1 MNSQLAIEKSSAST
15 LSRLSAAQKLFDLER
30 IREESFGECDN
41 ITNELRE
48 NRRKATED
56 LSSEIKSLK
65 VANVEHIKSLMLF
78 KDGGTYSVAE
88 REMYRTRA
96 RKLDVKLIRFEFM
109 QSKDLELSLPEKI
122 ELVEEAKRKW
132 IAVYDDHY
140 RDVSMLVNLAKIKRE
155 SNVFVT
161 CELSRMEKDVKD
173 MKSELVALENWSDN
187 FWNQTEIS
195 AAELHQRIQGVRNK
209 LGEVMNSLKNPD
221 SKNLQSTLKSS
232 QTLAEGSEP
241 FCLPKDFYTKWLLDP
256 DAMRNEETPAK
267 SQLCRRMSS
276 LRMNR
281 RISVAIPRDRT
292 STDERSTSPNLRRIS
307 TMDSPRSPTFKRP
320 SVMQR
325 PSAMQRP
332 PQIGALPQTKID
344 ENRKPEKSE
353 EIGTKVT
360 SIRRKILDP
369 KSEVKQSIFGF
380 HIKPKQIDF
389 PTIVTALIFDRV
401 SKLLDAHEEYYKT
414 RGAHSITRPEQILD
428 TFEKSCEKVRQETIE
443 YETKAVHKTNAAFRV
458 VLEILQRSEK
468 IHVTLPKILF
478 RDFHQVT
485 TKSILERI
493 GEIQARHQILM
504 DNFEEAK
511 EEHFE
516 SIRINIGHPSYEGQ
530 LTELKNKEATRRV
543 SFFAILE
550 SKTNTLEKTHTGH

>member
-1 MNSQLAIEKSSAST
+1 MNFHTAIEKSSAST
-15 LSRLSAAQKLFDLER
+15 LTRLSAAQKLFDLER
-30 IREESFGECDN
+30 VREESFGECDN
-41 ITNELRE
+41 ITDELRE
-48 NRRKATED
+48 NRRIATED
-56 LSSEIKSLK
+56 LSKEVKSLKATNVEQIKSL
-65 VANVEHIKSLMLF
+65 VLF

-88 REMYRTRA
+88 REIYRTRA

-109 QSKDLELSLPEKI
+109 QSKDLELSLPEKL

-132 IAVYDDHY
+132 MVVYDDHY

-173 MKSELVALENWSDN
+173 MKNELVALENCSDN

-195 AAELHQRIQGVRNK
+195 ANELHQRIQGVRNK
-209 LGEVMNSLKNPD
+209 LGEVMKSLKNPD
-221 SKNLQSTLKSS
+221 SKKLQSTLRSTMS
-232 QTLAEGSEP
+232 LAEGGEP
-241 FCLPKDFYTKWLLDP
+241 FSLPKDFYTKWLLDP
-256 DAMRNEETPAK
+256 EIMRTEEAPAK
-267 SQLCRRMSS
+267 SQLVRRMST
-276 LRMNR
+276 LRFNR
-281 RISVAIPRDRT
+281 RASVAIPRDR
-292 STDERSTSPNLRRIS
+292 SSIDDRSTSPNLRRIS
-307 TMDSPRSPTFKRP
+307 TMDPSRSPNFKRP

-325 PSAMQRP
+325 PGTP
-332 PQIGALPQTKID
+332 PQIGLSPQPKID
-344 ENRKPEKSE
+344 ESKKSDE
-353 EIGTKVT
+353 TGTKVT
-360 SIRRKILDP
+360 SQPLIRRKILDP
-369 KSEVKQSIFGF
+369 KSDVKQNIFGF
-380 HIKPKQIDF
+380 HTKPKHVDF

-401 SKLLDAHEEYYKT
+401 TKLLDAYEEYYKT

-443 YETKAVHKTNAAFRV
+443 YETKAVLKTNAAFKV
-458 VLEILQRSEK
+458 VVEILQRSEK

-478 RDFHQVT
+478 RDFHQVA
-485 TKSILERI
+485 TKNILERLA
-493 GEIQARHQILM
+493 EIQAKRQILM

-543 SFFAILE
+543 SSLLILE
-550 SKTNTLEKTHTGH
+550 TKNLN